1 MEEQISA
8 SQVPEQQPQAV
19 PQSIPGAGYISPQQ
33 LLEMKERA
41 RELAFQQTMVQQ
53 AAMQQIPQ
61 QSPRVVYVRRNL
73 TVAELALV
81 LLLSCGLVTG
91 VQAAWNFA
99 SNVLPRLE
107 IKVK

>member
-8 SQVPEQQPQAV
+8 SQVPEQQLQVTPQNL
-19 PQSIPGAGYISPQQ
+19 PGAGYISPQQ

-53 AAMQQIPQ
+53 SAMQQASQ

-91 VQAAWNFA
+91 IQVAWNFA
-99 SNVLPRLE
+99 ANVLPRLE
-107 IKVK
+107 IKVR

>member
-1 MEEQISA
+1 
-8 SQVPEQQPQAV
+8 
-19 PQSIPGAGYISPQQ
+19 
-33 LLEMKERA
+33 
-41 RELAFQQTMVQQ
+41 MVQQ